1 MHSYVLSSYEDTKL
15 IPELMQSHDMVSLVF
30 LDSSELLYL
39 NRTTDPWFSATTPA
53 DNSTEDTGY
62 FADQDSGVLGCAM
75 RRLMCNPLLPD
86 ETGCV
91 NLFANNETIIESL
104 KKAWPDSQDQHV
116 IYPLMVAQAESGI
129 AGAPETWY
137 SIPGVPTLLS
147 RNTLMDSV
155 QFAHLPNDRWKDE
168 REHLYK
174 ASLAV
179 LQSALVQYA
188 RGYWYHDDGCSTD
201 FPCKRLCHSQVS
213 ALLTVHLVLSH
224 MIPRESDRR
233 STIH

>member
-53 DNSTEDTGY
+53 DNSTEDAGY